1 MKTARTL
8 RCTLRRVSTAVT
20 TVLPIAL
27 LLGTL
32 AGCDDENDPKTW
44 VKRLDDPAQR
54 ANASKRLTQF
64 YEDDMTK
71 ASNNASAPEVKSLLD
86 TIIDPLT
93 KQYTSGGLDEKT
105 RIDLMKFLAETHD
118 PRTQPAITKALKDFE
133 MGKTDD
139 EGRVSCESIL
149 AMAKAGVK
157 LDQTLVDELWNMFSK
172 FKLSK
177 AQSERLYHAVH
188 DSVLA
193 VHDPSYGDK
202 AIEKLKAPVTSDVD
216 SQKDQ
221 LMWWQLTSVQ
231 LLSEMR
237 YTKAVRP
244 LILTL
249 LTPTKTSTLGATIQ
263 FALLKMA
270 KDSEPE
276 LIKALGGQDPEYV
289 KTSEGFEDKA
299 GVGVIAEV
307 LAQLGRP
314 AGRDAILAALP
325 SAETDT
331 ARTELAQALV
341 QMPNDPRVEPAFLDA
356 YKKLTWD
363 SSDKL
368 IGSLKPRAALAQ
380 QSANFYDPKLV
391 DWLLKELKKAPD
403 YSARLLELEAAFK
416 LMTPERKADVAD
428 AMAKLKK
435 EAPADIFALSQQMF
449 DNASAALD
457 KCKTETS
464 CYVSLLEEPIAPGS
478 PTGNWRAI
486 KATWMAVIYGGANAN
501 ATRGELLKRM
511 DKVRNAGARIA
522 LCEAIDE
529 LAPQGDVGAADAL
542 DKIVASDAKSGD
554 KELASTDNTV
564 AQVAWRLRVRGL

>member
-1 MKTARTL
+1 
-8 RCTLRRVSTAVT
+8 
-20 TVLPIAL
+20 
-27 LLGTL
+27 
-32 AGCDDENDPKTW
+32 
-44 VKRLDDPAQR
+44 
-54 ANASKRLTQF
+54 
-64 YEDDMTK
+64 
-71 ASNNASAPEVKSLLD
+71 
-86 TIIDPLT
+86 
-93 KQYTSGGLDEKT
+93 
-105 RIDLMKFLAETHD
+105 MKFLAETHD

-391 DWLLKELKKAPD
+391 DWLLKELKKAPGTIL
-403 YSARLLELEAAFK
+403 R
-416 LMTPERKADVAD
+416 
-428 AMAKLKK
+428 
-435 EAPADIFALSQQMF
+435 
-449 DNASAALD
+449 
-457 KCKTETS
+457 
-464 CYVSLLEEPIAPGS
+464 GS
-478 PTGNWRAI
+478 SSWRP
-486 KATWMAVIYGGANAN
+486 
-501 ATRGELLKRM
+501 R
-511 DKVRNAGARIA
+511 
-522 LCEAIDE
+522 
-529 LAPQGDVGAADAL
+529 
-542 DKIVASDAKSGD
+542 SS
-554 KELASTDNTV
+554 S
-564 AQVAWRLRVRGL
+564 